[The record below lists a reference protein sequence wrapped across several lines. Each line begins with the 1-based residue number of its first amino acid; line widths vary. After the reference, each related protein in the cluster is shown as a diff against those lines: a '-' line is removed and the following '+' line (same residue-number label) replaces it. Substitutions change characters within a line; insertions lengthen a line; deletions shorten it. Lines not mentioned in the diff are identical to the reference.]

1 MRRRRSP
8 EQIKHL
14 LSEQSS
20 SRASIAEFCR
30 SHGINTGTFYA
41 WRAKYATG
49 KQSSVSAP
57 GGFTRLV
64 TPSSL
69 VAAAPPPQEQ
79 ITSCAATTVYLPGG
93 ARLEL
98 TNWPVADLIRLAR
111 ELCLGDA

>member
-14 LSEQSS
+14 LAEQSS
-20 SRASIAEFCR
+20 DGESIAEFCR
-30 SHGINTGTFYA
+30 SRGINTGTFCA
-41 WRAKYATG
+41 WRAKYG
-49 KQSSVSAP
+49 GGRKSVSAA

-64 TPSSL
+64 TPAS
-69 VAAAPPPQEQ
+69 APPKEV
-79 ITSCAATTVYLPGG
+79 SCAATMVYLPGG

-111 ELCLGDA
+111 ELCPGDA

>member
-14 LSEQSS
+14 LAEQSS
-20 SRASIAEFCR
+20 GGASIAEFCR

-41 WRAKYATG
+41 WRAKYAAG
-49 KQSSVSAP
+49 KQTVSAP

-64 TPSSL
+64 TPSL
-69 VAAAPPPQEQ
+69 VAAASEEE
-79 ITSCAATTVYLPGG
+79 ITCGTTVHLPGG

-98 TNWPVADLIRLAR
+98 TNWLLADLIRLSR
-111 ELCLGDA
+111 ELCSGGDA

>member
-8 EQIKHL
+8 EQINHL
-14 LSEQSS
+14 LAEQSS
-20 SRASIAEFCR
+20 SGVSIAEFCR
-30 SHGINTGTFYA
+30 SHGINAGTFYA

-64 TPSSL
+64 TPSSSS
-69 VAAAPPPQEQ
+69 AAAAVAVQEV
-79 ITSCAATTVYLPGG
+79 SCATTVYLPGG

-98 TNWPVADLIRLAR
+98 TNWPLADLIRLTR
-111 ELCLGDA
+111 ELCPGADA

>member
-1 MRRRRSP
+1 MRRRKSP

-14 LSEQSS
+14 LSQQRSS
-20 SRASIAEFCR
+20 GASIAEFCR

-41 WRAKYATG
+41 WRAKYAAS
-49 KQSSVSAP
+49 KKSVLAS

-69 VAAAPPPQEQ
+69 VAAAPPPQEV
-79 ITSCAATTVYLPGG
+79 TSCATTTVYLPGG

-98 TNWPVADLIRLAR
+98 TNWPLADLLRLSR
-111 ELCLGDA
+111 ELCPGADA

>member
-8 EQIKHL
+8 EQIKQL
-14 LSEQSS
+14 LTEQRSGGE
-20 SRASIAEFCR
+20 SIAEFCR
-30 SHGINTGTFYA
+30 SRGINTGTFYA

-49 KQSSVSAP
+49 KKLVSAP

-69 VAAAPPPQEQ
+69 VAAAPPPLQEV
-79 ITSCAATTVYLPGG
+79 TSCAATTVYLPGG

-98 TNWPVADLIRLAR
+98 TNWPLADLIRLSR
-111 ELCLGDA
+111 ELCPGADA